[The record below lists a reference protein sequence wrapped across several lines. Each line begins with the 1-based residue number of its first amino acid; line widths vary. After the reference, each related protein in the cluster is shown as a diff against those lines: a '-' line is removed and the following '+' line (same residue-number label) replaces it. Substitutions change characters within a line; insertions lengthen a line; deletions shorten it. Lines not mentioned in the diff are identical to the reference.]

1 MLRLAHTADLHLT
14 DGRRF
19 ADTRACLEHIVED
32 GRTVGVDAWLVV
44 GDLTGTTV
52 PHRASPTERNALARV
67 FQAMAE
73 TGPVVIVVGNHDQ
86 AEDVAIFGRLKG
98 DHAIT
103 VVDRPAIVD
112 LSAMRAAE
120 GAWLPLRL
128 YCLPYPQKAW
138 LLAGGIEGTVEDQN
152 ARYAGGLR
160 EILAHWRVDA
170 AQARAAGLHTAGAMH
185 INVGGSKVAGGEVL
199 IGQEIE
205 LAPHDLDELGLDYIA
220 LGHIHLHQQMAQ
232 RAWYSGSPSAQD
244 FGATDAKGYC
254 LVDLEPGLAP
264 TVEHRPTPS
273 RKLVTLHVRW
283 NAEAHAFEPQDPEPP
298 ACEGAEVRVRVELG
312 EDDVAACPLE
322 QIEQMARSSGAHA
335 VVVERRVVPK
345 ARVRSEAI
353 AAAVTLPDQITA
365 YFDSLGASGPDAA
378 QRQRALAKLADLET
392 PTTTE
397 DVAA

>member
-32 GRTVGVDAWLVV
+32 GRAHGVDAWLVV

-52 PHRASPTERNALARV
+52 PHRASPTERNALAAI
-67 FQAMAE
+67 FQAMAQS
-73 TGPVVIVVGNHDQ
+73 GPVVIVVGNHDQ
-86 AEDVAIFGRLKG
+86 ADDVAIFGRLKG
-98 DHAIT
+98 VHPII

-112 LSAMRAAE
+112 LSSPTF
-120 GAWLPLRL
+120 GGPPLRL

-160 EILAHWRVDA
+160 EILAHWRLDA
-170 AQARAAGLHTAGAMH
+170 EQARAAGLHTVGAMH

-205 LAPHDLDELGLDYIA
+205 LAPHDLDELALDYVA
-220 LGHIHLHQQMAQ
+220 LGHIHLHQAMAQ

-254 LVDLEPGLAP
+254 LVDIEAGCELR
-264 TVEHRPTPS
+264 VEHRPTPS
-273 RKLVTLHVRW
+273 RKLVTVDVRW
-283 NAEAHAFEPQDPEPP
+283 NPDTQEFEQDAAPIV
-298 ACEGAEVRVRVELG
+298 EGAEVRVRVAVDESC
-312 EDDVAACPLE
+312 VASCPLDRLT
-322 QIEQMARSSGAHA
+322 QIALDAGAHA
-335 VVVERRVVPK
+335 VDVERRVVPK
-345 ARVRSEAI
+345 TRVRSEAI
-353 AAAVTLPDQITA
+353 AAALTLPDQITA
-365 YFDSLGASGPDAA
+365 YFDSLGRTGPDAA
-378 QRQRALAKLADLET
+378 QRQRALAKLADLEA